1 MRETEINKNK
11 EEETKQIRYPVWIA
25 FFAVFILTAVMIW
38 FGVKDPVLFA
48 KLRDLLI
55 SLTAVFLFVIGAA
68 LAVLFFIFAG
78 KVRESRNAIDN
89 AMSQADGKVEELADK
104 ITEIM
109 KTILKPFIQVQSNK
123 AGISG
128 LFSGRKV
135 ED

>member
-68 LAVLFFIFAG
+68 LAVLFFILAG
-78 KVRESRNAIDN
+78 KVRESRNSIDN

-128 LFSGRKV
+128 LFSGRKA

>member
-128 LFSGRKV
+128 LFSGRKA

>member
-38 FGVKDPVLFA
+38 FGVKDQVLFA

-104 ITEIM
+104 ITELM

-128 LFSGRKV
+128 LFSGKKA

>member
-55 SLTAVFLFVIGAA
+55 SLTAVFLFVICVV
-68 LAVLFFIFAG
+68 LAVLFFILAG

-109 KTILKPFIQVQSNK
+109 KIILKPFIQVQ
-123 AGISG
+123 
-128 LFSGRKV
+128 
-135 ED
+135 